1 MFVKRKEGRPNS
13 RYDGQAGHGGRHS
26 LGGDP
31 VGPIGTQLMGWK
43 PQGAANYTQQS
54 HCFPLRG
61 ANMTQGHQII
71 MVNGYDNQ
79 NQKNLSSCVCENVKM
94 KGDDGLREME

>member
-1 MFVKRKEGRPNS
+1 MTARQVTE
-13 RYDGQAGHGGRHS
+13 AGHS

-71 MVNGYDNQ
+71 MVNGHDRH
-79 NQKNLSSCVCENVKM
+79 NQKNLSSYVFVKM
-94 KGDDGLREME
+94 KGDDGLREMG

>member
-1 MFVKRKEGRPNS
+1 
-13 RYDGQAGHGGRHS
+13 
-26 LGGDP
+26 
-31 VGPIGTQLMGWK
+31 MGWK

-71 MVNGYDNQ
+71 MVNGHDRH
-79 NQKNLSSCVCENVKM
+79 NQKNLSSYVFVKM
-94 KGDDGLREME
+94 KGDDGLREMG